1 MRTYTHSPTLR
12 IGYMLALKKW
22 NIAYMRYVTYMYVP
36 RFLLRPA
43 LMRGWHL
50 QILPIT
56 YFVKLWFERWMY
68 ADGGR
73 VCAVSNYTWVLH

>member
-43 LMRGWHL
+43 LCEVD
-50 QILPIT
+50 T
-56 YFVKLWFERWMY
+56 YKFYPSLTLSNSEH
-68 ADGGR
+68 
-73 VCAVSNYTWVLH
+73 VSGA